1 MKRFAKQGL
10 TSIGLALLLMFVA
23 WRISSSAGVAT
34 TTEFG
39 LLRAASPAQESQ
51 AFSSEEIR
59 ETTFASG
66 ARHTSPSASE
76 AWEPYPIYGG
86 EMTSIAMGSVVTK
99 GTTRVETVYV
109 GTRDAGVFKTLDG
122 GQSWRPA
129 RTGLTFFPIRTLL
142 TDPQDPTVLYAG
154 TDYDGV
160 WKTTDGGDNWSKSS
174 SGLYEGLI
182 VFDFEIDPQDT
193 DTLYAG
199 LGGGVGLVIGNVY
212 KSEDGGATWTMKDTG
227 MPRSSEA
234 TTYTNA
240 IFTLGIDPS
249 DPSLLYAG
257 TNSEGAFR
265 STNGGETWTAIND
278 GLPFRPNSTE
288 HRKPVNALA
297 SDPHHDHRLS
307 GIIGGEY
314 YIFEAGKWQKVS
326 YGTYDVNTSIAR
338 AYLYFH
344 PAISTTLYSAGDRFS
359 KSTDGGINWTR
370 CLGWPD
376 SGHVEEIA
384 FHRQTLDTVYA
395 ATTPLFDY
403 VGGVYRSSDQGEA
416 WSEARQGI
424 MAATAYGVAV
434 DPQDSDHIYAGTGSG
449 SFYRSQDG
457 GTTWGRG
464 YYTINPEP
472 YQEKVYHFGAISGV
486 AVDPLDSRKIY
497 VAATDFYT
505 STDQGET
512 FQEVDQ
518 VEYPECID
526 IAADSS
532 AIYVG
537 ASFGRGVY
545 RSTSGG
551 STWSQ
556 ITETLPL
563 FGSSVCP
570 ILSIAVDP
578 NDRDTVWAG
587 MQYGG
592 GIARSTDGGDTW
604 HVKGLTETNFV
615 EAIAVDPT
623 NSDEILAGGGFWEGS
638 IFKSTDGGETWQE
651 KASGI
656 AFVQDFVYD
665 PRNPRWVYAAT
676 EGYGVL
682 RSFDGG
688 ESWHDYSS
696 GIFYPVLYSLD
707 ISTDDPPLL
716 VAGSYGSGLYW
727 IRPAAPKHVFL
738 PLVVRSNS

>member
-1 MKRFAKQGL
+1 
-10 TSIGLALLLMFVA
+10 
-23 WRISSSAGVAT
+23 
-34 TTEFG
+34 
-39 LLRAASPAQESQ
+39 
-51 AFSSEEIR
+51 
-59 ETTFASG
+59 
-66 ARHTSPSASE
+66 
-76 AWEPYPIYGG
+76 
-86 EMTSIAMGSVVTK
+86 MTSIAMGAVVTE
-99 GTTRVETVYV
+99 GTTHTETVYV
-109 GTRDAGVFKTLDG
+109 GTRDAGVFKTIDG
-122 GQSWRPA
+122 GQSWEPA
-129 RTGLTFFPIRTLL
+129 RDGLTFYPIRTLV
-142 TDPQDPTVLYAG
+142 TDPQDPNILYAG
-154 TDYDGV
+154 TDYNGI
-160 WKTTDGGDNWSKSS
+160 WKSTDGGERWSKSS
-174 SGLYEGLI
+174 GGLYEGLI
-182 VFDFEIDPQDT
+182 VFDVDIDPHSR
-193 DTLYAG
+193 DTLYAS
-199 LGGGVGLVIGNVY
+199 LAGGVGLGIGNVY
-212 KSEDGGATWTMKDTG
+212 KSEDGGATWTLKDAG
-227 MPRSSEA
+227 MPRSSD
-234 TTYTNA
+234 TSTYTNGV
-240 IFTLGIDPS
+240 FTLVIDP
-249 DPSLLYAG
+249 DDTSLLYAG
-257 TNSEGAFR
+257 TNFEGAFR
-265 STNGGETWTAIND
+265 STDGGETWAPIND
-278 GLPFRPNSTE
+278 GLPFRTGTTDY
-288 HRKPVNALA
+288 RKSVNALA
-297 SDPHHDHRLS
+297 LDPHHGNRLS
-307 GIIGGEY
+307 AIIGRRY
-314 YIFEAGKWQKVS
+314 YVFEAGNWQQVS
-326 YGTYDVNTSIAR
+326 QDSFSVNTGIAR
-338 AYLYFH
+338 AHLTFH
-344 PAISTTLYSAGDRFS
+344 PTLSTTLYSAGDRFS
-359 KSTDGGINWTR
+359 KSTDGGVNWTKY
-370 CLGWPD
+370 LGWDD
-376 SGHVEEIA
+376 SGHVPEIA
-384 FHRQTLDTVYA
+384 FHRQTPGTIYA
-395 ATTPLFDY
+395 ATDILMKCW
-403 VGGVYRSSDQGEA
+403 GGVYKSSDQGESWA
-416 WSEARQGI
+416 EASQGI
-424 MAATAYGVAV
+424 TAVPVQSVAI
-434 DPQDSDHIYAGTGSG
+434 DPQDDAIIHVGAGSG
-449 SFYRSQDG
+449 HVYRTEDG
-457 GTTWGRG
+457 GETWSRTYLGSIG
-464 YYTINPEP
+464 ISDIAMNPQDPQTI
-472 YQEKVYHFGAISGV
+472 YLAST
-486 AVDPLDSRKIY
+486 R
-497 VAATDFYT
+497 FYT